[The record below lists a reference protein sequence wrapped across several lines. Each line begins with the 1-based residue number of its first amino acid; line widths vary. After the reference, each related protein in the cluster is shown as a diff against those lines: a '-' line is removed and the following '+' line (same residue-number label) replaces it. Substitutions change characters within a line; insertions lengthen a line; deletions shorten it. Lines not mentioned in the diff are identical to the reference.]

1 MPEQTNIDNY
11 AYERDLI
18 LLNNLLMK
26 RLLQQRMRI
35 NNLNE
40 KNNNNNN
47 SSTNINNNNNN
58 SNNSKKTISDVFVPA
73 SSFGHSQSSRDLKK
87 NFSMVEPRKNVT
99 HTTIEQPVMA
109 RRSTRQQQQP
119 PQQHH
124 HHQHHNHN
132 NNNNNHHHHH
142 HHSHQSRIAS
152 RANKIQINTSNI
164 SHNTSQNTSEPLS
177 TVNEETQTEKIT
189 KLRTISS
196 NSERSDET
204 TVTPCDEK
212 PATSPGNTSNAPTAS
227 SSMSATPDSD
237 KSFRKN
243 TPTRPYTSRKS
254 TVSKFNIKLPACKQS
269 SNSKCCDEKQNKKS
283 SINYSSNN
291 NSKYVPNTVC
301 NNNMQSSF
309 YPPPPPI
316 PPPTTIQMNPFRPY
330 NYQAPSTMNP
340 NPFFYPYNN
349 NYNYSIMRTNFN
361 SYPQFSPL
369 QSFNY
374 QSNPFYLQ
382 TSNFFQPR
390 SLEPLKP
397 IKPLPMTHFQ
407 QTPLNGQSIIV
418 L

>member
-58 SNNSKKTISDVFVPA
+58 NSNSKKTISDVFVPA

-212 PATSPGNTSNAPTAS
+212 PATSPG
-227 SSMSATPDSD
+227 
-237 KSFRKN
+237 
-243 TPTRPYTSRKS
+243 
-254 TVSKFNIKLPACKQS
+254 
-269 SNSKCCDEKQNKKS
+269 
-283 SINYSSNN
+283 
-291 NSKYVPNTVC
+291 
-301 NNNMQSSF
+301 
-309 YPPPPPI
+309 PPPPI